1 MTMAM
6 SIPMSNSNNNNNN
19 NNNNNLKYT
28 LDDFTSITFQGFV
41 FDFPPEVLKII
52 SDLSF
57 EVGSPNYVKTPTFT
71 KRPEVLVEDIF
82 HRKKQRNTNANTN
95 TNVNA
100 NTYTS
105 SLLEQPVK
113 STFETQLSVIRSH
126 LNKLTDKNYKDI
138 STKIIQLLDEI
149 FLSNS
154 LEVQLIAMGN
164 AMFEIAST
172 NRFYSKVYAK
182 LYAELIQ
189 KYQIMKDIFEKNFN
203 EFMGLFSNIEYVDM
217 EIDYETF
224 CKNNKNNE
232 KRKAVATFFVNLMEN
247 KVIEESAIIQLLRNL
262 MELVFTHVH
271 LENKKNEVDEWTENI
286 AILYNKE
293 MVKKSYECINGSTI
307 QELIHL
313 FGHSK
318 VKTYPSLSSRSIFK
332 YLDLSEKS

>member
-1 MTMAM
+1 MT
-6 SIPMSNSNNNNNN
+6 MSNSNNISN

-28 LDDFTSITFQGFV
+28 LDDFTNITFQGFA

-52 SDLSF
+52 SDLSL

-71 KRPEVLVEDIF
+71 KRSEVLVEDTF
-82 HRKKQRNTNANTN
+82 HRKKQRSTNANTN
-95 TNVNA
+95 A
-100 NTYTS
+100 YTS
-105 SLLEQPVK
+105 SLLEQSVK
-113 STFETQLSVIRSH
+113 SSFETQLSVIRSH

-154 LEVQLIAMGN
+154 LEEQLITLGN

-203 EFMGLFSNIEYVDM
+203 GFMGLFSNIEYVDM
-217 EIDYETF
+217 EVDYETF

-286 AILYNKE
+286 AILYNKA
-293 MVKKSYECINGSTI
+293 MVKNSYELINGSTI
-307 QELIHL
+307 TELIHL

>member
-6 SIPMSNSNNNNNN
+6 TMPMSNS
-19 NNNNNLKYT
+19 NNNNLKYT
-28 LDDFTSITFQGFV
+28 LDDFSNITFQGFA

-52 SDLSF
+52 SELSV

-71 KRPEVLVEDIF
+71 KRSEVLVEDTF
-82 HRKKQRNTNANTN
+82 HRKKQRSTNTNA
-95 TNVNA
+95 
-100 NTYTS
+100 YTS

-154 LEVQLIAMGN
+154 LEEQLITLGN

-203 EFMGLFSNIEYVDM
+203 GFMGLFSDIEYVDM
-217 EIDYETF
+217 EVDYETF

-286 AILYNKE
+286 AILYNKT
-293 MVKKSYECINGSTI
+293 MVKNSYELINGSTI
-307 QELIHL
+307 PELIHL

-332 YLDLSEKS
+332 YLDLSEKN

>member
-6 SIPMSNSNNNNNN
+6 TMPNSNNNYNNN
-19 NNNNNLKYT
+19 NTNNNLKYT
-28 LDDFTSITFQGFV
+28 LDDFSNITFQGFA
-41 FDFPPEVLKII
+41 FDFPPDVLKII
-52 SDLSF
+52 SELSL

-71 KRPEVLVEDIF
+71 KRSEVLVEDTF
-82 HRKKQRNTNANTN
+82 YRKKQRSTNTNANTN
-95 TNVNA
+95 INVNA
-100 NTYTS
+100 YTS
-105 SLLEQPVK
+105 SLLEQSVK

-154 LEVQLIAMGN
+154 LEEQLITLGN

-203 EFMGLFSNIEYVDM
+203 GFMGLFSNIEYVDM
-217 EIDYETF
+217 EVDYETF

-286 AILYNKE
+286 AILYNKT
-293 MVKKSYECINGSTI
+293 MVKNSDELINGSTI
-307 QELIHL
+307 PELIHL

-332 YLDLSEKS
+332 YLDLSEKN

>member
-1 MTMAM
+1 M
-6 SIPMSNSNNNNNN
+6 
-19 NNNNNLKYT
+19 KYT
-28 LDDFTSITFQGFV
+28 LDDFSNITFQGFA

-52 SDLSF
+52 SELSL

-71 KRPEVLVEDIF
+71 KRSEVLIEDTF
-82 HRKKQRNTNANTN
+82 HRKKQRNTNTNINTN
-95 TNVNA
+95 S
-100 NTYTS
+100 NT
-105 SLLEQPVK
+105 SLEPVK
-113 STFETQLSVIRSH
+113 STFETQLSIIRSH

-138 STKIIQLLDEI
+138 SAKIIQLLDEI

-154 LEVQLIAMGN
+154 LEEQLITLGN

-172 NRFYSKVYAK
+172 NRFYSKIYAK

-189 KYQIMKDIFEKNFN
+189 KYKIMKDIFEKNFN
-203 EFMGLFSNIEYVDM
+203 GFMELFSNIEYVDM

-247 KVIEESAIIQLLRNL
+247 NVIEESAIIQLLRNL
-262 MELVFTHVH
+262 MELVFTHDH

-286 AILYNKE
+286 AILYNKT
-293 MVKKSYECINGSTI
+293 MVKNSYELINGFTI
-307 QELIHL
+307 PELIHL

-318 VKTYPSLSSRSIFK
+318 VKTYSSLSSRSIFK

>member
-6 SIPMSNSNNNNNN
+6 SSNSS
-19 NNNNNLKYT
+19 NNNNLKYT
-28 LDDFTSITFQGFV
+28 LDDFTKITFQGFA

-52 SDLSF
+52 SELSL

-71 KRPEVLVEDIF
+71 KRSEVLVEDTF
-82 HRKKQRNTNANTN
+82 YRKKQRSTNTNTNTNAN
-95 TNVNA
+95 A
-100 NTYTS
+100 YTS

-113 STFETQLSVIRSH
+113 TTFETQLSVIRSH

-154 LEVQLIAMGN
+154 LEEQLITLGN

-203 EFMGLFSNIEYVDM
+203 GFMGLFSNIEYVDM
-217 EIDYETF
+217 EVDYETF

-286 AILYNKE
+286 AILYNKTI
-293 MVKKSYECINGSTI
+293 VKNSYELINGSTI
-307 QELIHL
+307 PELIHL

-332 YLDLSEKS
+332 YLDLSEKN

>member
-1 MTMAM
+1 MAM
-6 SIPMSNSNNNNNN
+6 SMTNNSSNNS
-19 NNNNNLKYT
+19 NNNLKYT
-28 LDDFTSITFQGFV
+28 LDDFTNITFQGFA

-52 SDLSF
+52 SDLSL

-71 KRPEVLVEDIF
+71 KRPEVFVEDIF
-82 HRKKQRNTNANTN
+82 HRKKQRNINTNTNAHTNANTN
-95 TNVNA
+95 A
-100 NTYTS
+100 YAS

-154 LEVQLIAMGN
+154 LEDQLITLGN

-203 EFMGLFSNIEYVDM
+203 GFMSLFSNIEYVDM

-286 AILYNKE
+286 AILYNKT
-293 MVKKSYECINGSTI
+293 MVENHSNSYELINGSTI
-307 QELIHL
+307 TELIHL

>member
-1 MTMAM
+1 MAM
-6 SIPMSNSNNNNNN
+6 SMTNNSSNNST
-19 NNNNNLKYT
+19 NNLKYT
-28 LDDFTSITFQGFV
+28 LDDFTNITFQGFA

-52 SDLSF
+52 SDLSL

-71 KRPEVLVEDIF
+71 KRPEVFVEDIF
-82 HRKKQRNTNANTN
+82 HRKKQRNINTNTNAHTNANTN
-95 TNVNA
+95 A
-100 NTYTS
+100 YAS

-154 LEVQLIAMGN
+154 LEDQLITLGN

-203 EFMGLFSNIEYVDM
+203 GFMSLFSNIEYVDM

-286 AILYNKE
+286 AILYNKT
-293 MVKKSYECINGSTI
+293 MVENHSNSYELINGSTI
-307 QELIHL
+307 TELIHL

>member
-1 MTMAM
+1 MAM
-6 SIPMSNSNNNNNN
+6 SMTNNSSNNS
-19 NNNNNLKYT
+19 NNNLKYT
-28 LDDFTSITFQGFV
+28 LDDFTNITFQGFA

-52 SDLSF
+52 SDLSL

-82 HRKKQRNTNANTN
+82 HRKKQRNINTNTNAHTNANTN
-95 TNVNA
+95 A
-100 NTYTS
+100 YAS

-154 LEVQLIAMGN
+154 LEDQLITLGN

-203 EFMGLFSNIEYVDM
+203 GFMSLFSNIEYVDM

-286 AILYNKE
+286 AILYNKT
-293 MVKKSYECINGSTI
+293 MVENHSNSYELINGSTI
-307 QELIHL
+307 TELIHL

>member
-1 MTMAM
+1 MTSVSM
-6 SIPMSNSNNNNNN
+6 
-19 NNNNNLKYT
+19 KYT
-28 LDDFTSITFQGFV
+28 LDDFSNITFQGFA

-52 SDLSF
+52 SELSL

-71 KRPEVLVEDIF
+71 KRSEVLIEDTF
-82 HRKKQRNTNANTN
+82 HRKKQRNTNSNINTN
-95 TNVNA
+95 TNS
-100 NTYTS
+100 NT
-105 SLLEQPVK
+105 SLEPVK

-138 STKIIQLLDEI
+138 SAKIIQLLDEI

-154 LEVQLIAMGN
+154 LEEQLITLGN

-172 NRFYSKVYAK
+172 NRFYSKIYAK

-189 KYQIMKDIFEKNFN
+189 KYKIMKDIFEKNFN
-203 EFMGLFSNIEYVDM
+203 GFMELFSNIEYVDM

-247 KVIEESAIIQLLRNL
+247 NVIEESAIIQLLRNL

-286 AILYNKE
+286 AILYNKT
-293 MVKKSYECINGSTI
+293 MVKNSYELINGSTI
-307 QELIHL
+307 PELIHL

-318 VKTYPSLSSRSIFK
+318 VKTYSSLSSRSIFK

>member
-1 MTMAM
+1 MAM
-6 SIPMSNSNNNNNN
+6 SMTNNSSNNS
-19 NNNNNLKYT
+19 NNNLKYT
-28 LDDFTSITFQGFV
+28 LDDFTNITFQGFA

-52 SDLSF
+52 SDLSL

-82 HRKKQRNTNANTN
+82 HRKKQRNINTNTNAHTNANTN
-95 TNVNA
+95 A
-100 NTYTS
+100 YAS

-154 LEVQLIAMGN
+154 LEDQLITLGN

-172 NRFYSKVYAK
+172 NRFNSKVYEK

-203 EFMGLFSNIEYVDM
+203 GFMSLFSNIEYVDM

-286 AILYNKE
+286 AILYNKT
-293 MVKKSYECINGSTI
+293 MVENHSNSYECINGSTI
-307 QELIHL
+307 TELIHL

>member
-6 SIPMSNSNNNNNN
+6 SMSSNSSNNSNS
-19 NNNNNLKYT
+19 NNLKYT
-28 LDDFTSITFQGFV
+28 LDDFTNITFQGFA

-52 SDLSF
+52 SDLSL

-71 KRPEVLVEDIF
+71 KRSEVLIEDSF
-82 HRKKQRNTNANTN
+82 HRKKQRNVNTN
-95 TNVNA
+95 T
-100 NTYTS
+100 S
-105 SLLEQPVK
+105 SLETVK

-154 LEVQLIAMGN
+154 LEEQLITLGN

-172 NRFYSKVYAK
+172 NRFYSKIYAK

-189 KYQIMKDIFEKNFN
+189 KYKIMKDIFEKNFN
-203 EFMGLFSNIEYVDM
+203 GFMELFSNIEYVDM

-262 MELVFTHVH
+262 MELVYKHVH

-286 AILYNKE
+286 AILYNRT
-293 MVKKSYECINGSTI
+293 MVKNSYELINGSTI
-307 QELIHL
+307 SELIHL

-318 VKTYPSLSSRSIFK
+318 VKTYSSLSSRSIFK

>member
-1 MTMAM
+1 MTN
-6 SIPMSNSNNNNNN
+6 SNSNM
-19 NNNNNLKYT
+19 KYT
-28 LDDFTSITFQGFV
+28 LEDFTNIMFQGFA

-52 SDLSF
+52 SDLSL

-71 KRPEVLVEDIF
+71 KRSEVSVDDVF
-82 HRKKQRNTNANTN
+82 HRKKQRNINTNAYTN
-95 TNVNA
+95 A
-100 NTYTS
+100 S
-105 SLLEQPVK
+105 LEQPVK

-154 LEVQLIAMGN
+154 LEEQLITLGN

-203 EFMGLFSNIEYVDM
+203 GFMGLFSNIEYVDM
-217 EIDYETF
+217 EVDYETF

-262 MELVFTHVH
+262 MVLVFTNIHI
-271 LENKKNEVDEWTENI
+271 EKK
-286 AILYNKE
+286 
-293 MVKKSYECINGSTI
+293 KKR
-307 QELIHL
+307 
-313 FGHSK
+313 
-318 VKTYPSLSSRSIFK
+318 SR
-332 YLDLSEKS
+332 